1 MVCVLIEGASVVKSL
16 AFVAGLG
23 LIAAAVPASAS
34 TVIEGSCASVASAAG
49 CLFEGNIN
57 SNANGQASSYLSAQ
71 TAYNLFND
79 THPSA
84 NPDINLSVIGST
96 DDANFASFGSFTGAG
111 TASGTWTLKGYV
123 ADFVAVKAGNYFTL
137 YQLATPA
144 SSGSWDT
151 FDIPYNNNPR
161 DLSHLMFFGQ
171 TSSSAV
177 PEPTTWAMFI
187 GGFGLIGSAMRRRQ
201 KVAVTFA

>member
-1 MVCVLIEGASVVKSL
+1 VKTL
-16 AFVAGLG
+16 AFVTGLG
-23 LIAAAVPASAS
+23 LIAVAMPASAS
-34 TVIEGSCASVASAAG
+34 TVIDGSCASVTSAAG

-57 SNANGQASSYLSAQ
+57 SNANGQANSYLSAQ
-71 TAYNLFND
+71 TAYNLYND

-84 NPDINLSVIGST
+84 NPDISLSLLGST

-111 TASGTWTLKGYV
+111 TSSGTWTLKGYV

-137 YQLATPA
+137 YQLAIPA

-177 PEPTTWAMFI
+177 PEPASWAMFI
-187 GGFGLIGSAMRRRQ
+187 GGFGLIGGAMRRRQ
-201 KVAVTFA
+201 RTTVSFA